1 MVETNSMHVIHHLIF
16 EDTQHKHFADF
27 HRWRLFKNYIQERAA
42 RGGRETDSTEVE
54 LGRAREATG
63 TQCSHAQMH
72 SGNAASVAIHPRE
85 KQTHT
90 PSDSD
95 EVGVRETPD

>member
-1 MVETNSMHVIHHLIF
+1 M
-16 EDTQHKHFADF
+16 
-27 HRWRLFKNYIQERAA
+27 RRG
-42 RGGRETDSTEVE
+42 RGGETDSTEVE

-95 EVGVRETPD
+95 EVGVRETPDWADQEGSENSHSLADEGLVPLGD

>member
-1 MVETNSMHVIHHLIF
+1 MRTLSTNILQIF
-16 EDTQHKHFADF
+16 TGGVCS
-27 HRWRLFKNYIQERAA
+27 RITYKNVRRG
-42 RGGRETDSTEVE
+42 RGGETDSTEVE